1 MGDLRVRPLRAVHAV
16 VPDGIDDPALASGG
30 NAYDRHVIDGLRD
43 SGWAVDEHPV
53 AGSWPH
59 PDVGSLE
66 RLAAVVAG
74 VPQHGLL
81 LVDGLVGSCA
91 ADVLVPAAARLRL
104 AVLVHLPLGL
114 ADPAAAQQERRVL
127 HEASLVV
134 ATSDWTRRA
143 LLDAYS
149 LDPDIVQ
156 VARPG
161 VRRASPSPRTP
172 EGGRLLCVAAVTAHK
187 GHADLVA
194 ALALV
199 ADLSWSCTVAGS
211 LDRETE
217 VVAGLR
223 RELSRSGLAERV
235 HLVGPLHGP
244 DLEREYAGSDLLV
257 LPSHVETYGMVVTE
271 ALAHALPVVATAVGG
286 VPEALGDT
294 DDGPP
299 GLLVPAECPEALAD
313 ALRSWLAD
321 GSLRDRLRRRAELRR
336 AELTPWSRTAE
347 QVSAALAGV
356 RDA

>member
-1 MGDLRVRPLRAVHAV
+1 MRPLREVHAV
-16 VPDGIDDPALASGG
+16 VPAGIDDPDLVSGG
-30 NAYDRHVIDGLRD
+30 NAYDRHLLDGLRKT
-43 SGWAVDEHPV
+43 GWAVDEHPV
-53 AGSWPH
+53 AGTWPH
-59 PDVGSLE
+59 PDAGSLE
-66 RLAAVVAG
+66 RLAAVVAD
-74 VPQHGLL
+74 VPPHGLL
-81 LVDGLVGSCA
+81 LVDGLVGCCA

-104 AVLVHLPLGL
+104 VVLVHLPLGL
-114 ADPAAAQQERRVL
+114 ADPAAARQERRVL
-127 HEASLVV
+127 NAASLVV

-143 LLDAYS
+143 LFDAYA
-149 LDPDIVQ
+149 LDPDTVQ

-161 VRRASPSPRTP
+161 VGRASPALGTP

-211 LDRETE
+211 LDREPD

-223 RELSRSGLAERV
+223 RELSRSGLEERV
-235 HLVGPLHGP
+235 HLVGPLHGA
-244 DLEREYAGSDLLV
+244 DLERAYAGSDLLV

-286 VPEALGDT
+286 VSEALGDT

-299 GLLVPAECPEALAD
+299 GLLVPAGCPEALTD
-313 ALRSWLAD
+313 ALRSWLGD
-321 GSLRDRLRRRAELRR
+321 GGLRGRLRRRAARR
-336 AELTPWSRTAE
+336 RLDLAPWSRTAE